1 MENKICL
8 ITGCNTGIGKQT
20 AIQLAKLNY
29 TIIMMVRDSEKS
41 RMAYEDIKT
50 RSNSQNVKMIYADF
64 SSPDSI
70 ISAVEQVKGEYSKID
85 VLINNAAVLKR
96 NLEIGYKGNEMT
108 MVINYFAPFLL
119 TNLLLPLIE
128 KSTHGRIINLSSE
141 LYKKGEA
148 IISKPSSA
156 QKFDGNK
163 VYADSK
169 LLIVLFTK
177 ELAKRLNGKNIT
189 ANSVH
194 PGVVGTDVFRE
205 YPKWFNTLLN
215 LFISKPETGA
225 EPIVYLAT
233 SEDVAKITGEYFSKT
248 QLSKTT
254 DIVNDEKV
262 AEQIWKETE
271 TILEINRL

>member
-29 TIIMMVRDSEKS
+29 TIITLVRDSEKS
-41 RMAYEDIKT
+41 RMAFEDIKT
-50 RSNSQNVKMIYADF
+50 RSNNQNVKMFYVDF

-70 ISAVEQVKGEYSKID
+70 ISVVEKVKGEYSKID
-85 VLINNAAVLKR
+85 VLINNAGVLKR
-96 NLEIGYKGNEMT
+96 NLQIGYKGYEMT
-108 MVINYFAPFLL
+108 MVVNYFAPFLL

-141 LYKKGEA
+141 LYKKGETT
-148 IISKPSSA
+148 ISKPSSA
-156 QKFDGNK
+156 KKFDGNK

-189 ANSVH
+189 VNSVH
-194 PGVVGTDVFRE
+194 PGVVGTDVFRD
-205 YPKWFNTLLN
+205 YPKWFSKLLN
-215 LFISKPETGA
+215 LFISKPEVGA

-233 SEDVAKITGEYFSKT
+233 SDEVSNITGEYFSKT
-248 QLSKTT
+248 QLSKTI

-271 TILEINRL
+271 TILETNNQ